1 MDNQI
6 YNMDEMTIRY
16 LNIMFKENDIHTIH
30 GIFDIVGNP
39 DIIEEKLIN
48 IITTLDD
55 RDRSITQVTALLY
68 NEVNNYLTSLG
79 ILVTIHEITLKEL
92 YYLLY
97 SLKYVIRPD
106 LVVDRSIVDIL
117 NSDDDD
123 AMKLA
128 KVCEYLTIADM
139 AGMYNVIHEVSD
151 SITGTLSRVLEQNL
165 LIQDMDVSDVPDTI
179 TLPDRLLRTYSFK
192 LYKDNSYS
200 KYAFSKYSNLLYG
213 RVMELHNT
221 NEIELVANEIYVYI
235 LNCDEVD
242 SINEMLPYYYD
253 NIEQDLVE
261 LGMRGEVI
269 TKITEYYTKL
279 IGDKYD

>member
-1 MDNQI
+1 
-6 YNMDEMTIRY
+6 
-16 LNIMFKENDIHTIH
+16 
-30 GIFDIVGNP
+30 
-39 DIIEEKLIN
+39 
-48 IITTLDD
+48 
-55 RDRSITQVTALLY
+55 
-68 NEVNNYLTSLG
+68 
-79 ILVTIHEITLKEL
+79 
-92 YYLLY
+92 
-97 SLKYVIRPD
+97 
-106 LVVDRSIVDIL
+106 
-117 NSDDDD
+117 
-123 AMKLA
+123 
-128 KVCEYLTIADM
+128 
-139 AGMYNVIHEVSD
+139 VSD

-200 KYAFSKYSNLLYG
+200 KYAFSKY
-213 RVMELHNT
+213 R
-221 NEIELVANEIYVYI
+221 ANEIYVYI